1 MSQHRIVCEDL
12 WKSYDGDPAVKG
24 VDLEIAPGELL
35 TLVGPSGC
43 GKTTLL
49 RLLAGFETPE
59 KGKIAI
65 GPRQVAGPGTWVAP
79 ESRRVGMVFQDFALF
94 PHQTVAQN
102 VAYGLPRKSHRQRQF
117 LVEEML
123 ELVGL
128 EGTAQRLPHE
138 LSGGQQQ
145 RVALARALAPA
156 PEILLLD
163 EPFSNLDP
171 DRRAQV
177 REEVREILRH
187 ESVTALLVTHDQNEA
202 LTLGDRVAVMNLG
215 RLEQLDRP
223 EGLYEQPASRFVAR
237 FIGLA
242 DFLEGKVEGDHCQTE
257 IGACVLKNSQSG
269 PCVEVVVRP
278 DDLMIYPTKPGGPSA
293 NGVILG
299 RNFQGTHYLYRV
311 RLHSRRTVHVLASHC
326 QRLEVHSLV
335 EVRIEPGHPLVGF
348 PINGVEAVLSSKQ
361 ERQTVSAGLPTA

>member
-1 MSQHRIVCEDL
+1 MSQYRIVCQDL
-12 WKSYDGDPAVKG
+12 WKSYEGVPAVKG

-59 KGKIAI
+59 RGKIAI
-65 GPRQVAGPGTWVAP
+65 GPRQVAGPGAWVAP

-94 PHQTVAQN
+94 PHQTVARN
-102 VAYGLPRKSHRQRQF
+102 IAYGLPRGSKQQRR
-117 LVEEML
+117 VEEML
-123 ELVGL
+123 DLVGL
-128 EGTAQRLPHE
+128 EGLGQRLPHE

-156 PEILLLD
+156 PEVLLLD

-177 REEVREILRH
+177 REEVRAILRH

-223 EGLYEQPASRFVAR
+223 EGLYERPASRFVAR

-242 DFLEGKVEGDHCQTE
+242 DFLVGKVEGDRCQTE
-257 IGACVLKNSQSG
+257 IGDCPITTTYKEHER
-269 PCVEVVVRP
+269 VEVVVRP
-278 DDLMIYPTKPGGPSA
+278 DDLTIQSALPDDPLA

-311 RLHSRRTVHVLASHC
+311 RLDSGQLLHVLASHC
-326 QRLEVHSLV
+326 LKLDVGSPVQ
-335 EVRIEPGHPLVGF
+335 VRIEPGHPLVGF
-348 PINGVEAVLSSKQ
+348 PAHESVCSASREREISSAV
-361 ERQTVSAGLPTA
+361 VPTS